1 MTNDKNKMQKLCQS
15 PSSTFHLVLPP
26 GFVFLF
32 VLSTPSKVQPG
43 PSLVLTFW
51 MKLCRPRGG
60 ENYKNFPRT
69 CYSSDQWPPLTSS
82 QTWSKFV
89 LSRRKGQWRSQ
100 AFKLYDILKFMFDS
114 VTLYKMLSF
123 PGSVVGWHENLLL
136 SIKLLYYFVKYNLES
151 VLSKII

>member
-1 MTNDKNKMQKLCQS
+1 MKIRKMTNDKNKMQKLCQS

-51 MKLCRPRGG
+51 MKLRIIKTFPGHVRPVTR
-60 ENYKNFPRT
+60 
-69 CYSSDQWPPLTSS
+69 WPPLTSS

-100 AFKLYDILKFMFDS
+100 ALKLYDILKFMFDS

>member
-1 MTNDKNKMQKLCQS
+1 MKIRKMTNDKNKMQKLCQS

-26 GFVFLF
+26 GFVCRVCLVNTF
-32 VLSTPSKVQPG
+32 KG
-43 PSLVLTFW
+43 PA
-51 MKLCRPRGG
+51 RPQSSVDILDEA

-69 CYSSDQWPPLTSS
+69 CQTSDHWPPLTSP

-100 AFKLYDILKFMFDS
+100 ALKLYDILKFMFDS